1 MRTIK
6 TLGDQQRGATLIV
19 VLILLL
25 LITVIGIVAVR
36 TAITSLNIATNSQ
49 IGQLL
54 VQTGDTPNNQFLNVS
69 NYDVLRAADVAIGA
83 AEMEHRN
90 APGKEYIFC
99 YKPTL
104 NQQLAATM
112 DATVLIPPAKND
124 PSDTKATIDS
134 TQTNRSGFC
143 NLESDFGSAREAVVT
158 QVAIR
163 IPTDTENVDAGA
175 YLESGIDQGA
185 GSIVQNSK
193 TTSTRVRVT
202 TTSILPNYSSTDL
215 ATVQQDCIGNGSS
228 VGYINDA
235 LDSEVAGKKTVADCL
250 AGYGIPVNVQV
261 QEMILQQLDQET
273 TSPASAW

>member
-1 MRTIK
+1 MRIT
-6 TLGDQQRGATLIV
+6 TLGHQQRGATLIV

-25 LITVIGIVAVR
+25 LITVIGIIAVR

-54 VQTGDTPNNQFLNVS
+54 MQTGDTPNNQFLNVS
-69 NYDVLRAADVAIGA
+69 NYDVLRAADVVIGA

-90 APGKEYIFC
+90 APGKEYVFC

-112 DATVLIPPAKND
+112 DATILIPPAKNAAR
-124 PSDTKATIDS
+124 DTKATIDS
-134 TQTNRSGFC
+134 TQSNRSGFC
-143 NLESDFGSAREAVVT
+143 DLQRDFGSAREAVVT
-158 QVAIR
+158 QVAVR
-163 IPTDTENVDAGA
+163 IPTDTEAVDAGA

-202 TTSILPNYSSTDL
+202 TTSILPNYASTDL
-215 ATVQQDCIGNGSS
+215 ATVQKDCIGDGST

-235 LDSEVAGKKTVADCL
+235 IDSDVAGKKTVAECL

-261 QEMILQQLDQET
+261 QEMILQQLDEET